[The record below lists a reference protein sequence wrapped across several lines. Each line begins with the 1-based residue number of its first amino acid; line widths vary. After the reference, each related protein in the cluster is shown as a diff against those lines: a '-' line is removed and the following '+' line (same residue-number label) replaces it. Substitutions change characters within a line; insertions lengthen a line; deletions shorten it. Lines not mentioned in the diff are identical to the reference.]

1 MRLQDPHKRIKN
13 FKEVEL
19 GYSEKEA
26 TEEVKRCLN
35 CKSPSCVIGC
45 PVNIDI
51 PGFIQAIQNKD
62 TDLALEIIMRYNNLP
77 GICGR
82 VCPQENQCQKVCVLN
97 KRGDPISIG
106 RLERYASDNGKI
118 KIGKIKKNKKKVAIV
133 GSGPS
138 SLTCAAD
145 LAKLG
150 YDITIFEALQKGGGV
165 LTFGIPNFRLPN
177 TIIEKEIKVI
187 EDLGVKIE
195 YNTVIGKTITLDE
208 LKEKYSA
215 IFLGVGAG
223 LPNFMKIPGEN
234 LNGVMSANEFLTRIN
249 LMNAN
254 NKDYDTPIGKGERTI
269 VVGGGNV
276 AMDAARSARRLGSDV
291 TIVYRRSFEE
301 MPARLD
307 EIHHAKEEGIKFMI
321 LTNPVAILGDNS
333 VTGIRCVQMKLDE
346 PDESGRR
353 KPIPMINSD
362 FTMNCDQVLVA
373 IGTTP
378 NPLLVKESGLKHS
391 IKGAILVNES
401 TQTSDP
407 QIYAGGD
414 IIGGNATVI
423 QAMGEGKVAAR
434 SIHNKLSE

>member
-1 MRLQDPHKRIKN
+1 MKKAMVLSLCLILLSFSLVFACVTDDDCSGSSVCSNDGDCISCEDQN
-13 FKEVEL
+13 FGWNGEHYEDNTYASGVLNDVTGEFPQWDGGWGNYYDSCINGLLYESTCEL
-19 GYSEKEA
+19 YPEGGY
-26 TEEVKRCLN
+26 
-35 CKSPSCVIGC
+35 VIH
-45 PVNIDI
+45 
-51 PGFIQAIQNKD
+51 
-62 TDLALEIIMRYNNLP
+62 EIIDCN
-77 GICGR
+77 
-82 VCPQENQCQKVCVLN
+82 
-97 KRGDPISIG
+97 DP
-106 RLERYASDNGKI
+106 ADN
-118 KIGKIKKNKKKVAIV
+118 
-133 GSGPS
+133 
-138 SLTCAAD
+138 
-145 LAKLG
+145 
-150 YDITIFEALQKGGGV
+150 Y
-165 LTFGIPNFRLPN
+165 
-177 TIIEKEIKVI
+177 
-187 EDLGVKIE
+187 
-195 YNTVIGKTITLDE
+195 
-208 LKEKYSA
+208 
-215 IFLGVGAG
+215 
-223 LPNFMKIPGEN
+223 
-234 LNGVMSANEFLTRIN
+234 
-249 LMNAN
+249 NAN